1 MPSEAYARERDGLR
15 AEVIAHRLDRTVQVG
30 RHARLVFEDERTV
43 RHRIQETLHVEG
55 ISAEPEI
62 QAEIDVYAPLIPDGS
77 NLKATFTMAFPD
89 EDERRARLAQLVGVE
104 DRVWVQ
110 VDGSSR
116 VFGIADEDVD
126 RADADKTS
134 AVHFLRFELAKAMVR
149 DLARGSRLSVGI
161 DHPAYTAGLV
171 VRDGVRRSLLN
182 DLRGG

>member
-1 MPSEAYARERDGLR
+1 MSSETYARERDGLR

-43 RHRIQETLHVEG
+43 RYQIQEMLHVEG
-55 ISAEPEI
+55 ISAETEI

-77 NLKATFTMAFPD
+77 NLKATFMMEFPD

-104 DRVWVQ
+104 KRVWVQ

-116 VFGIADEDVD
+116 VFGIADEDID

-134 AVHFLRFELAKAMVR
+134 AVHFLRFELTKAMVR

-161 DHPAYTAGLV
+161 DHPGYTAGLV
-171 VRDGVRRSLLN
+171 VRDSVRRSLLN